1 MEVFLKH
8 SIGLSAETGEKK
20 QDFGHNSDTNLGE
33 ESMKS
38 HPKRDSTIDAN
49 NYVICMRKA
58 SQNVT
63 ENGLKIQAYLEIVEM
78 DSFAEI
84 VVSY

>member
-1 MEVFLKH
+1 
-8 SIGLSAETGEKK
+8 
-20 QDFGHNSDTNLGE
+20 
-33 ESMKS
+33 
-38 HPKRDSTIDAN
+38 
-49 NYVICMRKA
+49 MRKA

-84 VVSY
+84 VVSYQ